1 MTAGGATEPAA
12 ACLAALETAL
22 AAGALPDL
30 REVDAG
36 ALDDALKRLAQRRRA
51 EIAPLCQRLAREA
64 PTKELRKAARR
75 ALYRLAL
82 TGVEMGPATPTAPR
96 PVVERHAEQPVRAWL
111 SGIDGSGSR
120 VTWILF
126 SGGLGG
132 GLALC
137 SLVLNDEV
145 GILDAAGG
153 AITKKRLEVELRKLR
168 ESQKLPWVETSAAR
182 ACALVAEALA
192 HHARAGTAPP
202 AEFARWRRLFGAV
215 PPPGSAVET
224 AAAEPVNPLLLERS
238 VELLELPELAGWF
251 VDPAACQADAL
262 ALLQARESRLIVS
275 DQIKAEREAAIVDG
289 VIERAF
295 TAEARMRWVRRL
307 TEMALIFRDTDRA
320 EPAELAET
328 AARALRDPERRP
340 GHVPLARAMAL
351 RGLQVAAEVALGQVS
366 LDEVSR
372 APVRRARRSP

>member
-1 MTAGGATEPAA
+1 MTAGGPAGSAA

-30 REVDAG
+30 GGVDPG
-36 ALDDALKRLAQRRRA
+36 ALDEALKTLGQRRSV
-51 EIAPLCQRLAREA
+51 EIALLCQRLAREA

-82 TGVEMGPATPTAPR
+82 TGVEVARAAPAAPR
-96 PVVERHAEQPVRAWL
+96 PVVERHAEHPVRAWL

-224 AAAEPVNPLLLERS
+224 AAEPVNPLLLERS

-351 RGLQVAAEVALGQVS
+351 RGLQVAAEVALGQAS
-366 LDEVSR
+366 LDQVSR
-372 APVRRARRSP
+372 APVRRGRRSP

>member
-82 TGVEMGPATPTAPR
+82 TGVEMAPAAPAAAR

-289 VIERAF
+289 VIEKAF

-328 AARALRDPERRP
+328 AARALRDPEGRP

-351 RGLQVAAEVALGQVS
+351 RGLEVAAEVALGQAS
-366 LDEVSR
+366 LDQVSR
-372 APVRRARRSP
+372 APVRRGRRSP

>member
-1 MTAGGATEPAA
+1 MTAGGPAGSAA

-30 REVDAG
+30 GGVDPG
-36 ALDDALKRLAQRRRA
+36 ALDEALKTLGQRRSV
-51 EIAPLCQRLAREA
+51 EIALLCQRLAREA

-82 TGVEMGPATPTAPR
+82 TGVEVARAAPAAPR
-96 PVVERHAEQPVRAWL
+96 PVVERHAEHPVRAWL

-145 GILDAAGG
+145 GILEAAGG
-153 AITKKRLEVELRKLR
+153 AITKKRFEAELRKLR
-168 ESQKLPWVETSAAR
+168 ESQKLPWVETSAVR

-192 HHARAGTAPP
+192 HHERAGTAPP

-215 PPPGSAVET
+215 PPPGPAAEA

-251 VDPAACQADAL
+251 VDPAACQEDAL
-262 ALLQARESRLIVS
+262 ALLQTRESRLVVS
-275 DQIKAEREAAIVDG
+275 DQIKAEHEAAIVNG
-289 VIERAF
+289 VIEKAF
-295 TAEARMRWVRRL
+295 TADARMRWARRL
-307 TEMALIFRDTDRA
+307 TEMALIFRDTGRA

-340 GHVPLARAMAL
+340 GHMPLARAMTV
-351 RGLQVAAEVALGQVS
+351 RGLEVAAEVALGQAS
-366 LDEVSR
+366 LEQVSR
-372 APVRRARRSP
+372 APVRRTRRSP